1 MTVIYYGY
9 ILSYEKSFSLKH
21 IFSIWKRCRCMCV
34 SPDKCVNRME
44 KKESLWSLCYTLD
57 KYTHTYT
64 PRIDRVRTHD
74 RRGINASTS
83 LRHSHS
89 SIKRVF
95 PCVWHV
101 KKTSKWS
108 LAHETIVTVTNRVAR
123 DLCIDR
129 STNTMESVR
138 RFEKLNS
145 NACFVSR
152 YTCNVTMRRMCWN
165 PLRDKYTGL
174 RFDDRGRKRD
184 YGWL

>member
-64 PRIDRVRTHD
+64 PRIDRVRTHG

-108 LAHETIVTVTNRVAR
+108 LTHETIVTVTNRVAR

-129 STNTMESVR
+129 STNTMEKR
-138 RFEKLNS
+138 ATLWKIEFERL
-145 NACFVSR
+145 
-152 YTCNVTMRRMCWN
+152 
-165 PLRDKYTGL
+165 L
-174 RFDDRGRKRD
+174 RFSI
-184 YGWL
+184 YM

>member
-1 MTVIYYGY
+1 MTIIYYGY

-57 KYTHTYT
+57 RYTYIHTHTHT
-64 PRIDRVRTHD
+64 SCIDRVRTHGG
-74 RRGINASTS
+74 RGINASTS

-108 LAHETIVTVTNRVAR
+108 LAHETIVTVTNRAAR

-129 STNTMESVR
+129 STNTMGKPATLRKIEFER
-138 RFEKLNS
+138 LFRFS
-145 NACFVSR
+145 IYV
-152 YTCNVTMRRMCWN
+152 
-165 PLRDKYTGL
+165 
-174 RFDDRGRKRD
+174 
-184 YGWL
+184 